1 MVVFP
6 KLMLLEFLVLCFLE
20 RDQRRQTKNPTT
32 SAIATAPP
40 MAIPTILPT
49 SRPWLV
55 FGGGTAL
62 MFVLLPRG
70 GIAGPTV
77 NICRL

>member
-6 KLMLLEFLVLCFLE
+6 KLMLLEFLILCFFE
-20 RDQRRQTKNPTT
+20 RDLRRQTKIPTT

-40 MAIPTILPT
+40 MAIPTIVPT
-49 SRPWLV
+49 LRPRLA

-77 NICRL
+77 NIFRQ